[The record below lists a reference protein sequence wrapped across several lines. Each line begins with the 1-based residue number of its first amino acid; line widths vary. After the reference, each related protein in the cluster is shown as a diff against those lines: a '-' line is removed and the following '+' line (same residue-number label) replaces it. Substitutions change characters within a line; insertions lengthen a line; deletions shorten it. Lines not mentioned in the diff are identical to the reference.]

1 MKILTIVLALA
12 VLGTS
17 VPDSDAQRVRPEV
30 AQVEGKTADPA
41 ERKKAKLKKRL
52 RTMRAVFLIDEL
64 ELDEETA
71 AKLMPI
77 LNQYD
82 DEFAKLAREALDLRA
97 RLDTAAD
104 ADLDDL
110 IDDLVDNQR
119 ARWTLDEKRFKEVRK
134 VLTRKQAARILIVL
148 PEIDRRLL
156 EGARKAIKAP
166 KGPKARK
173 KAKAR
178 RGGADP
184 ADELENQY

>member
-1 MKILTIVLALA
+1 MRILTIALALA

-17 VPDSDAQRVRPEV
+17 IPDSDAQRMRPEV
-30 AQVEGKTADPA
+30 AQGSDKAGDKA

-77 LNQYD
+77 LNKYD
-82 DEFAKLAREALDLRA
+82 DEFAKLAKEALDLRA
-97 RLDTAAD
+97 RLDSAAD

-110 IDDLVDNQR
+110 IDDLVANQR

-156 EGARKAIKAP
+156 EGARKAIK
-166 KGPKARK
+166 GPKARK
-173 KAKAR
+173 KARLRK
-178 RGGADP
+178 GGGDP
-184 ADELENQY
+184 ADELENPY